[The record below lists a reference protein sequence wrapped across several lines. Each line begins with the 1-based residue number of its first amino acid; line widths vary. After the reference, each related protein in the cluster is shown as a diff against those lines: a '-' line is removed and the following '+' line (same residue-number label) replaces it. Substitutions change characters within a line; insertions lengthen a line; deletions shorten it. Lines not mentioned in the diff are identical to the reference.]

1 MEKLR
6 PTHYHGGVSAPMLG
20 EPLPVELMN
29 TVFADRDG
37 VHDALAS
44 PADLDTWLT
53 AVRPRFSPGLADL
66 PDAGAGPLREFQ
78 RLRDAL
84 RVLAADVTDDTRL
97 PRPLD
102 LDTATDVVN
111 SACAYAPTWSAMSAQ
126 ATRTRRSHHTFAEAA
141 LSDIAE
147 QSVDLFTGA
156 ARDQLRACHAPTCV
170 LFFIRNHPRREWC
183 SASCGNRARVARH
196 YRRHHS
202 DVDTPSGRS

>member
-1 MEKLR
+1 VTNA
-6 PTHYHGGVSAPMLG
+6 PTLG

-44 PADLDTWLT
+44 AAGLDAWLT
-53 AVRPRFSPGLADL
+53 ALRPRFSPGLADL
-66 PDAGAGPLREFQ
+66 PSAGASPLREFQ

-84 RVLAADVTDDTRL
+84 RSLAADITDDTRL

-111 SACAYAPTWSAMSAQ
+111 SACAYAPTWSAMSSQ
-126 ATRTRRSHHTFAEAA
+126 AARTRRSHHTFAEVA

-147 QSVDLFTGA
+147 QAVDLFTGPERA
-156 ARDQLRACHAPTCV
+156 QLRACHAPTCV

-183 SASCGNRARVARH
+183 SGSCGNRARVARH

-202 DVDTPSGRS
+202 DADTPSSRS